1 MPHQGPSC
9 RRTQILDAACEL
21 FRRQG
26 PSKTT
31 IAQIAHAAEV
41 GVGTVYL
48 EFRSKAAIIAALSGR
63 RHAGVLAAMRVAARD
78 ETRGF
83 EARFQAIFDVRTER
97 LLELASDGD
106 HASSLLCASSCA
118 AVREACS
125 TFHDS
130 QVTLIEE
137 FLKGARDAGV
147 FMSQGAATARAVI
160 LAYASFEAPKLLARD
175 PAQLTAELSA
185 MHRLILGGLLQ
196 RAG

>member
-21 FRRQG
+21 FRGQG
-26 PSKTT
+26 PGKTT
-31 IAQIAHAAEV
+31 IAQIARAAEV

-63 RHAGVLAAMRVAARD
+63 RHDGVLAAMHAAAHD

-83 EARFQAIFDVRTER
+83 EDRFKAIFDVRTER
-97 LLELASDGD
+97 LLELAGEGD

-125 TFHDS
+125 TFHGS
-130 QVTLIEE
+130 QVTLINE
-137 FLKGARDAGV
+137 FIQRAQKAGAFQTRGTE
-147 FMSQGAATARAVI
+147 AAHAVI
-160 LAYASFEAPKLLARD
+160 LAYASFEAPQLLTRDQARIK
-175 PAQLTAELSA
+175 AELSA
-185 MHRLILGGLLQ
+185 MHRLILDGLRQ